1 MDAFRA
7 MKILVVLASLVVLTG
22 MAEVG
27 RRSARRWWKAATY
40 EVSTGRFQD
49 PEGLAV
55 DARGYIYVADEDR
68 GLLTLL
74 DREDRTLSQV
84 HYLEGYEIDGQPA
97 AITSGD
103 GMVLLGPGR
112 ILAIAQFN
120 LAEIE
125 FEEGEAK
132 LVRVIGLGKGTGPEY
147 FGDPEGIAR
156 HPDSGEI
163 YVTDEDNRRIKVYD
177 SDGKLLRSWPVPQD
191 PESIV
196 VLEDRAYVTFSKDD
210 WIGCYSLEGE
220 LRFRFGEKGAGATD
234 NPEFIGVSPDGLLYV
249 TDQRNGRI
257 QVYDSEGNHCFSI
270 GSWGRDL
277 GEFRDPE
284 DLAFNLDGDLVVAD
298 GGNHRIQVLTK
309 EGIPI
314 REIR

>member
-1 MDAFRA
+1 
-7 MKILVVLASLVVLTG
+7 MKILVIAVSLVVLLS
-22 MAEVG
+22 EVEI
-27 RRSARRWWKAATY
+27 ARRLVRWWWNDVAS

-49 PEGLAV
+49 PEGLVV
-55 DARGYIYVADEDR
+55 DTRGNIYVADEDR
-68 GLLTLL
+68 GVLTQL
-74 DREDRTLSQV
+74 DREGRTLSQV
-84 HYLEGYEIDGQPA
+84 HYLEGYEIDGQPV

-103 GMVLLGPGR
+103 GMIVLGPGR

-120 LAEIE
+120 LSEIE
-125 FEEGEAK
+125 FEDGKAK
-132 LVRVIGLGKGTGPEY
+132 LIRVIGLGKGSGAEH

-163 YVTDEDNRRIKVYD
+163 YVTDEDNHRIVVYD
-177 SDGKLLRSWPVPQD
+177 SDGKLLRSWPVRQD
-191 PESIV
+191 PESV
-196 VLEDRAYVTFSKDD
+196 GLLDDRVYVTFSKDD

-220 LRFRFGEKGAGATD
+220 LRFRFGENGIGATN
-234 NPEFIGVSPDGLLYV
+234 NPEFISVSPDGLLYV

-257 QVYDSEGNHCFSI
+257 QVYDLDGNHRFSI
-270 GSWGRDL
+270 GSWGRGL

-284 DLAFNLDGDLVVAD
+284 DLAFDPDGNLVVAD

-309 EGIPI
+309 DGIPI

>member
-1 MDAFRA
+1 
-7 MKILVVLASLVVLTG
+7 MKILVIAASLVILLNA
-22 MAEVG
+22 AEIA
-27 RRSARRWWKAATY
+27 RRPVWRWWKDVAP

-55 DARGYIYVADEDR
+55 DAQGNIYIADEDR
-68 GLLTLL
+68 GILTQL
-74 DREDRTLSQV
+74 DREGRTLSQIR
-84 HYLEGYEIDGQPA
+84 YLEGYEIDGQPA
-97 AITSGD
+97 AVTSGD
-103 GMVLLGPGR
+103 GMVALGPGH

-125 FEEGEAK
+125 FEAGKAK
-132 LVRVIGLGKGTGPEY
+132 LIRVIGLGKGTGAEH

-163 YVTDEDNRRIKVYD
+163 YVTDEDNRRIVVYD
-177 SDGKLLRSWPVPQD
+177 SDGTLLRSWPVQQD
-191 PESIV
+191 PESIG
-196 VLEDRAYVTFSKDD
+196 LLDDRAYVTFSKDD

-220 LRFRFGEKGAGATD
+220 LRFRFGERGAGATN
-234 NPEFIGVSPDGLLYV
+234 NPDFISVSPDGLLYV

-257 QVYDSEGNHCFSI
+257 QVYDAEGNHRFSI
-270 GSWGRDL
+270 GSRGRGL

-284 DLAFNLDGDLVVAD
+284 DLAFDPDGNLIVAD
-298 GGNHRIQVLTK
+298 GENHRIQVLTK
-309 EGIPI
+309 DGVPI

>member
-1 MDAFRA
+1 
-7 MKILVVLASLVVLTG
+7 MKILVVAASLVILLN
-22 MAEVG
+22 AAQLA
-27 RRSARRWWKAATY
+27 RRPVVRWWKDGTP

-55 DARGYIYVADEDR
+55 DTRGNIYVADEDW
-68 GLLTLL
+68 GLLTQL
-74 DREDRTLSQV
+74 DREGRTLSQI

-97 AITSGD
+97 PITSGD
-103 GMVLLGPGR
+103 GMVVLGPGR

-125 FEEGEAK
+125 FEDGKVK
-132 LVRVIGLGKGTGPEY
+132 LIRVIGLGKGSGAEH

-177 SDGKLLRSWPVPQD
+177 SDGKLLRSWPVRQD
-191 PESIV
+191 PESV
-196 VLEDRAYVTFSKDD
+196 GLLDDRAYVTFSKDD

-220 LRFRFGEKGAGATD
+220 LRFRFGEKGAGATN
-234 NPEFIGVSPDGLLYV
+234 NPEFISVSPDGLLYV

-257 QVYDSEGNHCFSI
+257 QVYDSDGNHRFSI
-270 GSWGRDL
+270 GSWGRGL

-284 DLAFNLDGDLVVAD
+284 DLAFDPDGNLVVAD
-298 GGNHRIQVLTK
+298 GENHRIQVLTK
-309 EGIPI
+309 DGTPI